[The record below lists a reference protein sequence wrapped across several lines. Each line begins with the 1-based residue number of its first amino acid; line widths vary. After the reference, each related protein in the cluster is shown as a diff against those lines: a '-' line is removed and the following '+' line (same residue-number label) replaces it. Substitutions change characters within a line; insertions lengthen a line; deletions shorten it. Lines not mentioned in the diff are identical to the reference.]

1 MAEIS
6 DAEVRRLLSYL
17 QHYVGD
23 EDLAEIESE
32 LRGDEAEE
40 LLRDDDLLEFFPEL
54 FDEFVVAD
62 KNWKLRVIPHAHLR
76 MVQRGVKL
84 NDVSAFFC
92 SFVELFTA
100 EKQSIFVG
108 HYALYG
114 RIKRRNFFVTVR
126 IDLDMVTDVEGIG
139 HVVTVHIGRGNN
151 EGMMEV
157 DLPI

>member
-1 MAEIS
+1 MAKIS
-6 DAEVRRLLSYL
+6 DAEARRLLSYL
-17 QHYVGD
+17 KHYIGD

-40 LLRDDDLLEFFPEL
+40 FLREPNLLEFFPEL
-54 FDEFVVAD
+54 SEEFVAAD
-62 KNWKLRVIPHAHLR
+62 INWKLRAIPHAHLR

-84 NDVSAFFC
+84 NDVSAFLR
-92 SFVELFTA
+92 SFAELYKA
-100 EKQSIFVG
+100 EKQSIIIG

-114 RIKRRNFFVTVR
+114 RIKRRNLFVTVR